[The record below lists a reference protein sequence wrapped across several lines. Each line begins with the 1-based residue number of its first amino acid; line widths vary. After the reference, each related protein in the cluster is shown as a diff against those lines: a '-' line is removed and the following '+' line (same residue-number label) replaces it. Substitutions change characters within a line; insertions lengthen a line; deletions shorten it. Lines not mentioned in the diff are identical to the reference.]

1 MENNNIIKNKS
12 RIGYLTPTSPSHM
25 PHTRGTG
32 RALDIIR
39 GINQVNGWEKA
50 AQAFELECDNN
61 QNKYQTAKA
70 SMHNFEQTPGLPE
83 VLTATNRAPEVQ
95 ECGVSSLSPST

>member
-12 RIGYLTPTSPSHM
+12 RIGYLTPTSPNLM

-32 RALDIIR
+32 RALEIIR

-50 AQAFELECDNN
+50 AQAFELECDAT
-61 QNKYQTAKA
+61 QAKY
-70 SMHNFEQTPGLPE
+70 
-83 VLTATNRAPEVQ
+83 
-95 ECGVSSLSPST
+95 